1 MAASIY
7 GQALYVKIKELGE
20 DFSMEA
26 DARFVTVHIRL
37 KAGRKLRFC
46 VRAEKSPEMAEK
58 IEDLIAAA
66 NLLDKE
72 YWDTG
77 MRIV

>member
-7 GQALYVKIKELGE
+7 GQALYAKLKELGE

-37 KAGRKLRFC
+37 KTGRELRFC
-46 VRAEKSPEMAEK
+46 ARKEKIPDMAEK
-58 IEDLIAAA
+58 IEGLIDAA
-66 NLLDKE
+66 NLLDEE
-72 YWDTG
+72 YWETG
-77 MRIV
+77 MRIR